1 MTLDPA
7 DWAGQLQESL
17 EHWSKGRRDV
27 GGRGLQQVIAKLEG
41 PAMAFWR
48 ALLHNQLALVSHE
61 MGHEKYA
68 RTQWQ
73 QALHHWNQ
81 SGLMAG
87 SSDLDPT
94 LDWYRQLLTYYGF
107 EDRSQAVNR
116 LHQAGKPPLL
126 DPFSPLPQVAENDQE
141 SAWMPLGGK
150 TVAQLG
156 QAKPVAVEAG
166 KRDWDEFLKLALQ
179 LAAQGKLQPALG
191 YLDGA
196 KEIALLR
203 RDRDDGHLLSLVY
216 CSESICAFLTGDY
229 SLAGQAKQE
238 SVRMWAG
245 LGDNPNVYLG
255 DVHDRFVQALRES
268 GQEQAAQLFGERHR
282 KKTFPLLDPW
292 TDLETGLTRGNWQA
306 EEFHLEKEWQKRL
319 DVALKHHSRG
329 SFMEALKGLGLLEQ
343 KLTPE
348 QSSSAPGAL
357 VLQLQSLVSYAAGDY
372 DAAQEL
378 FRKAQLQWDSLAVGG
393 RRQPPYLD
401 QVKSLLTMY
410 NMGSLADQLGESL
423 CDPFLSYKSEMEM
436 ARVEAASP
444 SQEDG
449 ENPRDSWESQ
459 LTQAWELAKKG
470 RWEQAQR
477 RAAHAQRVARLL
489 AADDLRVAYSLNSQA
504 IFANESGEYKE
515 SEELFSE
522 AQRCWKRGSHAP
534 SARTAWNEF
543 CQLLRQSSWELLA
556 MDLEAKWSKPVA
568 RSAFD
573 PALLAPDCLNAASM
587 PVIETVQE
595 ENEDDGVLR
604 LPAASKKRRERPSSQ
619 ANWGA
624 RIFIAVLLLTT
635 VVTLAWFAYKRFRPL

>member
-7 DWAGQLQESL
+7 DWAGQLQLSL

-48 ALLHNQLALVSHE
+48 ALLHNQLALVSQE
-61 MGHEKYA
+61 MGHENYA
-68 RTQWQ
+68 RAQWQ
-73 QALHHWNQ
+73 QALSQWSQ
-81 SGLMAG
+81 SGLVAG
-87 SSDLDPT
+87 SSELEPT

-107 EDRSQAVNR
+107 EQRSEAVKR
-116 LHQAGKPPLL
+116 LHHARKPPLL
-126 DPFSPLPQVAENDQE
+126 DPFSPPPPPADE
-141 SAWMPLGGK
+141 SEADWAPLGGK
-150 TVAQLG
+150 TVAQLAPA
-156 QAKPVAVEAG
+156 QPVAIEVG
-166 KRDWDEFLKLALQ
+166 KRDWDEFLKLALE
-179 LAAQGKLQPALG
+179 LASQGKLQPALG

-203 RDRDDGHLLSLVY
+203 RERDEGHLLSLVY
-216 CSESICAFLTGDY
+216 CAESICAFLAGDY

-245 LGDNPNVYLG
+245 LSDNPKVYLG
-255 DVHDRFVQALRES
+255 DIHERFVQALREA
-268 GQEQAAQLFGERHR
+268 GQDQAAQLFGERHR

-292 TDLETGLTRGNWQA
+292 TDLETGLQRGNWQA
-306 EEFHLEKEWQKRL
+306 AEFQLENEWQKRL
-319 DVALKHHSRG
+319 EVALKHHARG
-329 SFMEALKGLGLLEQ
+329 SFMEALRELGLLEQ
-343 KLTPE
+343 KMTPDE
-348 QSSSAPGAL
+348 SRAAPGAL

-401 QVKSLLTMY
+401 QVKSLLTMH

-423 CDPFLSYKSEMEM
+423 CDPFLSYKTEMEM
-436 ARVEAASP
+436 KRVEVAP
-444 SQEDG
+444 TSQEDSD
-449 ENPRDSWESQ
+449 NPRDSWEAQ

-515 SEELFSE
+515 SEELLSE

-534 SARTAWNEF
+534 SARTAWSEF
-543 CQLLRQSSWELLA
+543 CQLLRQSGWDLLA
-556 MDLEAKWSKPVA
+556 TDLEARWSKPVA

-573 PALLAPDCLNAASM
+573 PALLAVDCLNAASL
-587 PVIETVQE
+587 PVLEAVQE
-595 ENEDDGVLR
+595 EEEDDGVLR
-604 LPAASKKRRERPSSQ
+604 LPPGQRKRRERQSTQ

-624 RIFIAVLLLTT
+624 RIVVALLL
-635 VVTLAWFAYKRFRPL
+635 LAASAGAIWFVYTKLRS